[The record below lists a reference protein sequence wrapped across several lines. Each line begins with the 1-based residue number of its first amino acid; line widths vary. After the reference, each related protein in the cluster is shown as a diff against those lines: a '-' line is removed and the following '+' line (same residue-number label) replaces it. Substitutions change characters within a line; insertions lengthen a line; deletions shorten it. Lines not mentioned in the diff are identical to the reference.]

1 MSDDSKASDSK
12 DAKPHRF
19 FSFERII
26 EIMKLL
32 ATVWI
37 ALVGSFVTMQFNE
50 RQHELSRM
58 EAIAKMLPHVSASG
72 DKTVQPP
79 AAGDS
84 APQSPAPPVISKGD
98 MGRDGAIW
106 AIFRTANNRTM
117 LRDLAALFPE
127 DIYRVVSSIAVAGG
141 LEHDSDAITALQ
153 VASEKLAAKYS
164 TDPQHA
170 EIATRLYN
178 QAVHL
183 KERKAS
189 DTTPLTIVDLTTP
202 EVESNAPSQDQ
213 QAALLRSL
221 NRLAE
226 LHLKDASS
234 SGKRIS
240 TGHWQAKQM
249 FKKARQLGMNSK
261 DKLVQLEVAFAD
273 RNLGEIYLQEGH
285 PNDALIYLQEGHDL
299 LGTIGGDNKKE
310 LALFDDLIEKAK
322 SQAVNR

>member
-12 DAKPHRF
+12 DQKPHRF

-58 EAIAKMLPHVSASG
+58 EAIAKMLPHVSTQS
-72 DKTVQPP
+72 DKTEKPP
-79 AAGDS
+79 VGSDEPA
-84 APQSPAPPVISKGD
+84 QSPAPPVISKSD

-164 TDPQHA
+164 MDSQQA

-183 KERKAS
+183 KERKQS
-189 DTTPLTIVDLTTP
+189 DTTPLAIVDLTTP
-202 EVESNAPSQDQ
+202 EVESNGPSQDQ

-226 LHLKDASS
+226 LHLKDAA

-261 DKLVQLEVAFAD
+261 DKLVQVEVAYAD
-273 RNLGEIYLQEGH
+273 RNLGGIYLQEGH
-285 PNDALIYLQEGHDL
+285 PNDALVYLQEGHDL
-299 LGTIGGDNKKE
+299 LGTVGGDNKKE

-322 SQAVNR
+322 SQAANR